1 MIEILLL
8 AIALAMDAFA
18 VSIGLGAK
26 LATGLASNTK
36 TNPTIANGLT
46 PSSRVLLNLAL
57 MAGLY
62 FGLAQGV
69 MPLIGY
75 LLGAALLG
83 WLASLAPWIACIIL
97 VGLGSKMLYEALK
110 SAPHEADDK
119 ADIEKEQ
126 LEEAT
131 LNKAV
136 THGHVQHKIMATLA
150 IATSI
155 DAMAAG
161 FTLNLLPVNA
171 WFACII
177 IAVVTAMFS
186 IFGVYLGKKSGTWLE
201 DKAEILGGV
210 VLILIGIKMV
220 L

>member
-1 MIEILLL
+1 MIEVLFL

-26 LATGLASNTK
+26 QSSTVYASSAKAKTMLLRLA
-36 TNPTIANGLT
+36 
-46 PSSRVLLNLAL
+46 V

-62 FGLAQGV
+62 FGIAQGI

-75 LLGAALLG
+75 LLGSALLG
-83 WLASLAPWIACIIL
+83 WLASAAPWIGCIIL
-97 VGLGSKMLYEALK
+97 VGLGAKMLYEAI
-110 SAPHEADDK
+110 SG
-119 ADIEKEQ
+119 
-126 LEEAT
+126 EEEEELGSEDNT
-131 LNKAV
+131 KID
-136 THGHVQHKIMATLA
+136 HKLMTTMA

-161 FTLNLLPVNA
+161 FTLNLLAVNA
-171 WFACII
+171 WIACLI
-177 IAVVTAMFS
+177 IAVVTALFS
-186 IFGVYLGKKSGTWLE
+186 FGGVYLGRQSGTWLE

-210 VLILIGIKMV
+210 VLIAIGIKMV

>member
-1 MIEILLL
+1 MIEVLFL

-26 LATGLASNTK
+26 QSSTAYASSAKAKAMLLRLA
-36 TNPTIANGLT
+36 
-46 PSSRVLLNLAL
+46 V

-62 FGLAQGV
+62 FGIAQGI

-75 LLGAALLG
+75 LLGSALLG
-83 WLASLAPWIACIIL
+83 WLASAAPWIGCIIL
-97 VGLGSKMLYEALK
+97 VALGAKMLYEAI
-110 SAPHEADDK
+110 SGD
-119 ADIEKEQ
+119 
-126 LEEAT
+126 EEEELGSEDNT
-131 LNKAV
+131 KID
-136 THGHVQHKIMATLA
+136 HKLMSTMA

-161 FTLNLLPVNA
+161 FTLNLLAVNA
-171 WFACII
+171 WIACLI
-177 IAVVTAMFS
+177 IAVVTALFS
-186 IFGVYLGKKSGTWLE
+186 FGGVYLGRQSGTWLE

-210 VLILIGIKMV
+210 VLIAIGIKMV

>member
-26 LATGLASNTK
+26 QASATTLTTKHINSAVDQPDRAQTVFKLA
-36 TNPTIANGLT
+36 
-46 PSSRVLLNLAL
+46 V

-62 FGLAQGV
+62 FGIAQGV

-75 LLGAALLG
+75 LLGSAVLG
-83 WLASLAPWIACIIL
+83 WLASAAPWIGCIIL
-97 VGLGSKMLYEALK
+97 VTLGAKMLYEAISGEEEEELG
-110 SAPHEADDK
+110 ADDNTK
-119 ADIEKEQ
+119 ID
-126 LEEAT
+126 
-131 LNKAV
+131 
-136 THGHVQHKIMATLA
+136 HKLMTTMA

-161 FTLNLLPVNA
+161 FTLNLLAVNA
-171 WFACII
+171 WMACLI
-177 IAVVTAMFS
+177 IALVTAMFS
-186 IFGVYLGKKSGTWLE
+186 FVGVYLGRQSGTWLE

-210 VLILIGIKMV
+210 VLIAIGIKMV

>member
-1 MIEILLL
+1 MIEVLFL

-26 LATGLASNTK
+26 QSSTAYASSAKAKAMLLRLA
-36 TNPTIANGLT
+36 
-46 PSSRVLLNLAL
+46 V

-62 FGLAQGV
+62 FGIAQGI

-75 LLGAALLG
+75 LLGSALLG
-83 WLASLAPWIACIIL
+83 WLASAAPWIGCIIL
-97 VGLGSKMLYEALK
+97 VGLGAKMLYEAI
-110 SAPHEADDK
+110 SD
-119 ADIEKEQ
+119 
-126 LEEAT
+126 EEEEELGSEDNT
-131 LNKAV
+131 KID
-136 THGHVQHKIMATLA
+136 HKLMTTMA

-161 FTLNLLPVNA
+161 FTLNLLAVNA
-171 WFACII
+171 WVACLI
-177 IAVVTAMFS
+177 IAIVTALFS
-186 IFGVYLGKKSGTWLE
+186 FGGVYLGRQSGTWLE

-210 VLILIGIKMV
+210 VLIAIGIKMV